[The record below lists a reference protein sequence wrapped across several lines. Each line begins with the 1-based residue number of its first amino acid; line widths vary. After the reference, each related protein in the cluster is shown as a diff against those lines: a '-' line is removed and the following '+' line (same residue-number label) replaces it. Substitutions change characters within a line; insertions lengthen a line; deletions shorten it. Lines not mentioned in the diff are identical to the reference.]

1 MSSAER
7 ETLRN
12 WQVERERV
20 LPGSK
25 FSQGLLPVAGRCQGA
40 VNGLLISFKR
50 LKGLIERL
58 TGLLY
63 VSGSHGGGRSTGS
76 TPDCGEKLEV
86 GGGGSRPPHQ
96 TQNTSKFTCYKS
108 KKNNLTEGIDSNW
121 TFNQHKS

>member
-25 FSQGLLPVAGRCQGA
+25 FSQGLLLVAGRCQGA
-40 VNGLLISFKR
+40 VNGPLISFKR

-63 VSGSHGGGRSTGS
+63 VSRSHGGGRSTGS
-76 TPDCGEKLEV
+76 TPDCGEKLEGV
-86 GGGGSRPPHQ
+86 SRPPHQ

-108 KKNNLTEGIDSNW
+108 EKK
-121 TFNQHKS
+121 